1 METAIDAVRAFNRF
15 FTRHV
20 GAMDARFLGTD
31 TNLAEARLL
40 FEIARREPVA
50 AASLQTIL
58 GIDRGYMS
66 RMVARFEARGW
77 IVRKAAARDDRSR
90 PITLTKTGRTLAED
104 IDQRQR
110 ATVSQSVGSL
120 SEMEQN
126 DLVRSLTMARLLLD
140 PAAGDGF
147 TLRTARVGE
156 VSLVASRQSILY
168 AASHGWGHG
177 LETLEAETTAAFL
190 RTFDPDRERCWVA
203 EIGGVMAG
211 AVFLTN
217 EGDGMGRLRLLHV
230 EPFARRR
237 GIGDAL
243 VRECVRF
250 ARETGYREVM
260 LWTHSVLEPARRI
273 YARTGFVCVETAIH
287 DTFGEPLQGETWRIM
302 L

>member
-140 PAAGDGF
+140 PTAEDGF

-156 VSLVASRQSILY
+156 VSLVASRQSIL
-168 AASHGWGHG
+168 
-177 LETLEAETTAAFL
+177 
-190 RTFDPDRERCWVA
+190 
-203 EIGGVMAG
+203 
-211 AVFLTN
+211 
-217 EGDGMGRLRLLHV
+217 
-230 EPFARRR
+230 
-237 GIGDAL
+237 
-243 VRECVRF
+243 
-250 ARETGYREVM
+250 
-260 LWTHSVLEPARRI
+260 
-273 YARTGFVCVETAIH
+273 
-287 DTFGEPLQGETWRIM
+287 
-302 L
+302 